1 VPPPAPSAGASAISE
16 LSQAV
21 EELGRTVKDKIGP
34 SLADTT
40 IKLTAL
46 GVVLSKL
53 GAVEG
58 VLKPLVRNV
67 SETFRRLADVE
78 AWLKPFTLKLGDAFG
93 KSAPAWAQ
101 SAAQA
106 FDRLGSQV
114 ADLLKPVTVRI
125 AGAVKWLASAASAV
139 AAVSA
144 AAPVAATAVAALASV
159 MSGLVAKANPALVEL
174 FTFAMNDLQAVIGQ
188 GLAPAFRIL
197 SDLVRAFAD
206 TLATFMPQLG
216 AAVGTILKP
225 LADTLKILFE
235 VFGNVA
241 QVVAKVLTAVA
252 PAFAALG
259 EAFNAVLRAILPVVN
274 LIVDVFGSILVGVM
288 KAFAAVVE
296 TVVPPIVAFIQVIGD
311 MVKWFVGKVRELLE
325 FLGLLDPET
334 PGTEKGKS
342 FGASARSASTSSV
355 ESVLQKARES
365 AFTLGNAAAEDPKL
379 AVGKSIDAKVAEIK
393 RAIEELPER
402 FAAALA
408 RHLDKPVEAYA
419 EFVDRATGTTAAT
432 DTLRP
437 IDPDAFKRAE
447 DFARRLGGGPGA
459 VPAGGP

>member
-67 SETFRRLADVE
+67 SDTFRRLADVE
-78 AWLKPFTLKLGDAFG
+78 AWLKPFTLRLGEAFG

-144 AAPVAATAVAALASV
+144 AAPVAAAAVAALASV

-188 GLAPAFRIL
+188 GLAPAFRVL

-216 AAVGTILKP
+216 ASVGTILKP
-225 LADTLKILFE
+225 LADTLKVLFE

-241 QVVAKVLTAVA
+241 QVVARVVTAAA

-274 LIVDVFGSILVGVM
+274 LIVDVFGSVLVGVM
-288 KAFAAVVE
+288 KAVVE
-296 TVVPPIVAFIQVIGD
+296 TVVPPVVAFIQVIGD

-379 AVGKSIDAKVAEIK
+379 AVGKSIDAKVADIK
-393 RAIEELPER
+393 KVIEDLPER